1 MLGWPE
7 KNSLSRRKDSFMKT
21 ILLSAVA
28 SLAIA
33 APAVAEVAVLSAPL
47 QAQSFHSGAF
57 DMVAYRVNLPEG
69 AHEVTAV
76 FRGRTNEEPQRVV
89 MRLEDQDEV
98 QFSMPGESQTLYTFT
113 GMANGVEISA
123 QGAPV
128 QLAVR

>member
-1 MLGWPE
+1 
-7 KNSLSRRKDSFMKT
+7 MKT

-28 SLAIA
+28 SLVIA

-47 QAQSFHSGAF
+47 QAESLHSGAL
-57 DMVAYRVNLPEG
+57 DMVAFRVDLPEG

-98 QFSMPGESQTLYTFT
+98 RFSVPGEPQTLYTFT

-128 QLAVR
+128 QLAFR